1 MQHEHSSPHQHG
13 ICTSPGLTTE
23 TVEATEDFVEPGILT
38 IGLSSDVIYIR
49 VGKRVG
55 MQGAGK
61 LA

>member
-1 MQHEHSSPHQHG
+1 M
-13 ICTSPGLTTE
+13 TE